1 MIKAEDP
8 SCDSYGFLRRLQ
20 EQAEVAA
27 AWEAKKAAR
36 KARQELYDRLIAW
49 GPLSPQEQQQE
60 AKDSP
65 QIIVLP
71 AESVRP
77 RPRTI
82 QIVPIE
88 EPLEMIEMIEMTT
101 PPSTPPLSDEP
112 WEGRGM
118 APRRERVHRE
128 MMRRDARDRDARDE
142 EGAGG
147 EEMEIGHSSRLQ
159 DANGDFYYIF
169 KRKGTGFGKTREIYI
184 YLDRFEGSRGAILR
198 SWLGS
203 PLKMPDAPDSL
214 GNLANREYPAE
225 LIEWGEWDRQIH
237 LRDLLELLKHHA
249 GRTTPV
255 RSKENRAISGDGGV
269 CEKA

>member
-1 MIKAEDP
+1 
-8 SCDSYGFLRRLQ
+8 
-20 EQAEVAA
+20 
-27 AWEAKKAAR
+27 
-36 KARQELYDRLIAW
+36 
-49 GPLSPQEQQQE
+49 
-60 AKDSP
+60 
-65 QIIVLP
+65 
-71 AESVRP
+71 
-77 RPRTI
+77 
-82 QIVPIE
+82 
-88 EPLEMIEMIEMTT
+88 
-101 PPSTPPLSDEP
+101 
-112 WEGRGM
+112 
-118 APRRERVHRE
+118 
-128 MMRRDARDRDARDE
+128 
-142 EGAGG
+142 
-147 EEMEIGHSSRLQ
+147 MEIGHSSRLQ

-203 PLKMPDAPDSL
+203 PLKMPDSPDSL